1 MKDKEIL
8 LGIKLGM
15 TQVYDEQGFRIPVT
29 VVQAGPCPIV
39 QVKTI
44 ESDGYNAIQLG
55 FKAQKAHR
63 LTQPEL
69 GHLKKA
75 GIQPVVHLQEF
86 RISDPSQYT
95 IGHELNV
102 SLFNKGESV
111 DVIGNTKGRGFQGVV
126 KRFRHRGG
134 PASHGSM
141 THRRGGSYG
150 QREFTAEIMKGKKM
164 PGHMGNVRRT
174 VQNLEVVDIILEK
187 NLLLIRG
194 SFAGYNGSLIVIRKA
209 IKTKSIVTPIHTVKK
224 K

>member
-15 TQVYDEQGFRIPVT
+15 TQVYDEQGRRIPVT
-29 VVQAGPCPIV
+29 VVQAGPCPVV
-39 QVKTI
+39 QVKTT
-44 ESDGYNAIQLG
+44 ETDGYNAIQIG
-55 FKAQKAHR
+55 FKAQKASR

-75 GIQPVVHLQEF
+75 GVEPVVHLQEF
-86 RISDPSQYT
+86 RTTNPAQYT
-95 IGHELNV
+95 VASELNV
-102 SLFNKGESV
+102 SLFAKGERV
-111 DVIGNTKGRGFQGVV
+111 DVIGTTKGRGFQGVV

-164 PGHMGNVRRT
+164 PGHMGDARRT
-174 VQNLEVVDIILEK
+174 AQNLEVVDIIPEK

-194 SFAGYNGSLIVIRKA
+194 SFAGYNGSSVVVRKA
-209 IKTKSIVTPIHTVKK
+209 VKVKPTVKVQSTK
-224 K
+224 KK